1 MYFGRNDSLCC
12 SRNAGGAAVKITKSG
27 GQGLLSGC
35 VSQVDP
41 VRVDRL
47 YECDFLL
54 ASPPLY
60 LFLSFNRDSCRWR
73 RLCVDEP
80 SDVVF
85 RCELRTGSVAVLT
98 QTGIEIRGDSDVERA
113 PMARED
119 VDVEDHGHMIAR
131 SYDDL
136 PPIVA
141 FCIPTGATPSFRP
154 ERRNLRFSC

>member
-1 MYFGRNDSLCC
+1 MYFGRYDIGRR

-35 VSQVDP
+35 VSEVDP

-47 YECDFLL
+47 DECDFRL

-85 RCELRTGSVAVLT
+85 RCELRTSSVAVLT

-119 VDVEDHGHMIAR
+119 VDVESHGLMMAR
-131 SYDDL
+131 SSVDL
-136 PPIVA
+136 PQKVA
-141 FCIPTGATPSFRP
+141 
-154 ERRNLRFSC
+154 LHL